1 MKEYLKTKED
11 VLAGVKSEQSGIS
24 SAEAS
29 SRLEKNGK
37 NKLAEGKKDS
47 LIKRFLS
54 QLADPMI
61 IILIVAAV
69 ISAEPQSAVR
79 AKAMPMLSSLW
90 WL

>member
-61 IILIVAAV
+61 IILI
-69 ISAEPQSAVR
+69 IGGDFEN
-79 AKAMPMLSSLW
+79 LSLKIGICLMFGVSSE
-90 WL
+90 